1 MRVSVTGTVY
11 PAPGGSPRVTLF
23 TKNQCTLCD
32 KVKAVLVEVREEAPH
47 GLDQVCLRAPPLSPL
62 PPPLTPSVLLLS
74 LLHPAVPLL
83 LSCVPP
89 PRRARRGRAPGVSA
103 GRRQVDITDPGNK
116 KWWDK

>member
-32 KVKAVLVEVREEAPH
+32 KVKAVLAEVREEAPH

-62 PPPLTPSVLLLS
+62 LPPLPPPSCSCPCFTPLYPSCS
-74 LLHPAVPLL
+74 PA
-83 LSCVPP
+83 SR
-89 PRRARRGRAPGVSA
+89 RRAVRAGGERRG
-103 GRRQVDITDPGNK
+103 
-116 KWWDK
+116 